1 MKKHLWKKVMLSIF
15 AILLLVL
22 ALPVVGQVIGIEFDT
37 STDDYNSV
45 VSHKTHLIA
54 PGITE
59 NTIILNDAT
68 GNNQNVG
75 YTMEVDLNN
84 PNVELLSGYKNMDP
98 SNWGTQVTSEQAK
111 NAAKLLNKNVVGAIN
126 TNLSWASDEPIG
138 MLVIDGIVY
147 HQGTAQAYFV
157 LTKDGKAEIRDGSI
171 PL

>member
-15 AILLLVL
+15 VILLLVL

-75 YTMEVDLNN
+75 YTM
-84 PNVELLSGYKNMDP
+84 KKF
-98 SNWGTQVTSEQAK
+98 QALFW
-111 NAAKLLNKNVVGAIN
+111 N
-126 TNLSWASDEPIG
+126 
-138 MLVIDGIVY
+138 
-147 HQGTAQAYFV
+147 
-157 LTKDGKAEIRDGSI
+157 
-171 PL
+171 